1 MALNIALVGLGVT
14 VLAVSSW
21 FARRLREAIN
31 TDTELAAVGHVLTL
45 LVANTLQA
53 LGVVMIIAGLF
64 GD

>member
-1 MALNIALVGLGVT
+1 M
-14 VLAVSSW
+14 LAVSSW